1 MSESTDTRRKSR
13 FLLASFSLGHMA
25 NDWAPGAVWLVAPA
39 VALDLGLSP
48 AELGALFTIQ
58 AIGASLAYFPAG
70 ILADHVRRRGRL
82 LAMTFWWVAIGHL
95 LASYA
100 PGFWTFAV
108 VLALAG
114 LGDAA
119 WHPIATGVLA
129 KRWPDRRGE
138 ALGVHAIGGAL
149 ATVLSPLAVGYLLT
163 LMDWRDALRISCIPA
178 LIMGIV
184 FVMWV
189 SRRVPVSTEA
199 RMTRGDVRSFFAGW
213 WQAAGAGL
221 LSLVIC
227 YDMTVTALMSMTPL
241 FLQTWHG
248 YSTAQAG
255 TLFAA
260 GLLAGALAQPVV
272 GRVSDRVGRK
282 PVLIGVLLLGAML
295 AASIALASSQT
306 ALVVS
311 VVGAFGVLVGARAV
325 ILALAVDF
333 ASRREGT
340 TLGFVFALMGG
351 VGGLGAL
358 LAGFVGQG
366 DLRYAF
372 VLAGVLALTSVALA
386 LLTPLAR
393 PGAVPELETP

>member
-1 MSESTDTRRKSR
+1 
-13 FLLASFSLGHMA
+13 
-25 NDWAPGAVWLVAPA
+25 
-39 VALDLGLSP
+39 
-48 AELGALFTIQ
+48 
-58 AIGASLAYFPAG
+58 
-70 ILADHVRRRGRL
+70 
-82 LAMTFWWVAIGHL
+82 
-95 LASYA
+95 
-100 PGFWTFAV
+100 
-108 VLALAG
+108 
-114 LGDAA
+114 
-119 WHPIATGVLA
+119 
-129 KRWPDRRGE
+129 
-138 ALGVHAIGGAL
+138 
-149 ATVLSPLAVGYLLT
+149 
-163 LMDWRDALRISCIPA
+163 
-178 LIMGIV
+178 
-184 FVMWV
+184 
-189 SRRVPVSTEA
+189 
-199 RMTRGDVRSFFAGW
+199 
-213 WQAAGAGL
+213 
-221 LSLVIC
+221 
-227 YDMTVTALMSMTPL
+227 MSMTPL

-386 LLTPLAR
+386 FLTPLAR